1 MKPSNPAREEK
12 IRKLFEHLQAAHR
25 SRPAPEAG
33 PSWRAGVMRAVSRS
47 RPSERLAAGSFPLD
61 RLVWRTAMAASLVA
75 CLLVGYLLA
84 QPESADL
91 VASLLFDD
99 PAETL
104 VASLSDL

>member
-1 MKPSNPAREEK
+1 MKPSNPARDEN
-12 IRKLFEHLQAAHR
+12 IRKLLEHLQAAHR
-25 SRPAPEAG
+25 SRPEPEAG
-33 PSWRAGVMRAVSRS
+33 ADWRAGVMRTVSRS
-47 RPSERLAAGSFPLD
+47 RSSERPATGSFPLD

-75 CLLVGYLLA
+75 CLLVGYLLV

>member
-1 MKPSNPAREEK
+1 MKPSNPAREDK

-25 SRPAPEAG
+25 SGPEPAAG
-33 PSWRAGVMRAVSRS
+33 ADWRAGVMQAIIRNRS
-47 RPSERLAAGSFPLD
+47 FERPAADSFPLD

-75 CLLVGYLLA
+75 VLLVGYLLA
-84 QPESADL
+84 QPASADL